1 MSQRMREAYARHL
14 GELRHEPI
22 QKRVRALAGDEAVVD
37 TTRAVLVWEPRR
49 VVPSYAAPLAD
60 VRGTLV
66 PAAPS
71 PDSPEPAGLR
81 MDALADHM
89 VLDPSIPFHRHTA
102 PGEPLSLETA
112 GGRREH
118 VAFRPADADLG
129 EHVILD
135 FDGFDAWY
143 EEDERIVAHPRDPFH
158 RIDVLPSSRTVQV
171 ELDGAVIAR
180 STRAVL
186 LFETL
191 LPVRCYLPREDV
203 LVPLRDSP
211 TVTYCAYKGAAS
223 YWSAEVGGVVI
234 PDLAWGYADPTRE
247 AGPVRGKV
255 AFFTE
260 RLDLVLDG
268 QRRPRPLTPWS

>member
-1 MSQRMREAYARHL
+1 MSSRMTELLTRDLDR
-14 GELRHEPI
+14 LRHEPTE
-22 QKRVRALAGDEAVVD
+22 KRIRATLGGRTVVD
-37 TTRAVLVWEPRR
+37 TVRAVLVWEPRR
-49 VVPSYAAPLAD
+49 VVPSYAVPVAD
-60 VRGTLV
+60 VRAELI
-66 PAAPS
+66 PAADP
-71 PDSPEPAGLR
+71 PAPTTDPTGVPLHSVSR
-81 MDALADHM
+81 RP
-89 VLDPSIPFHRHTA
+89 VLDPSVPFGVHTA
-102 PGEPLSLETA
+102 AGQPVRVRAA
-112 GGRREH
+112 GGRTAEG
-118 VAFRPADADLG
+118 FRPTDPDLAD
-129 EHVILD
+129 HVVLD
-135 FDGFDAWY
+135 FAGFDTWY

-260 RLDLVLDG
+260 RLYLVLDG